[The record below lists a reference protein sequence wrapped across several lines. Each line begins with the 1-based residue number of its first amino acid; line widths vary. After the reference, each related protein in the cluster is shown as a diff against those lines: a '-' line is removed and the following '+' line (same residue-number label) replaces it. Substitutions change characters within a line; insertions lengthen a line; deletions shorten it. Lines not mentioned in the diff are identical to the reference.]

1 MFSPKEKETQTF
13 RSAPTLNGTGGNV
26 RGLEK
31 KLVFKCLYQIIA
43 LRFSQMRIRDND
55 FPACERS
62 VIGNLVKD
70 FLIFRNILAE
80 KLSKLLANLLGL
92 RPSKAR

>member
-1 MFSPKEKETQTF
+1 MELKSCIT
-13 RSAPTLNGTGGNV
+13 S
-26 RGLEK
+26 

-92 RPSKAR
+92 RPSKVNDIQTVYVRIFYGKQL